1 MSKKRKIVVTCL
13 AIVLAVSLAVGGTI
27 TYLTGSSGEVK
38 NEFTKNKNGVELD
51 ETTGSEYEIVPGTSQ
66 DKDPTITATY
76 TLDSYVFVEV
86 TDATEDLVTWYIAN
100 GWALLSTTN
109 STDGSTTYVYYQ
121 LLEAEDTSNW
131 TEVTYTNASSYED
144 GSNHVGEYVYVDAT
158 TGVTYYYDSSTG
170 TYTALIH
177 VLEGDK
183 VYYDSSITNADIDS
197 AGDISLTF
205 EAHIIQAEP
214 FLSGNN
220 NVVADGAEAAYLAML
235 GNASAY
241 AAAGYSAMVNG
252 KLYTDLNSAMTAAL
266 NASATNNAAVTVD
279 VVANTSLG
287 SALVLDTSGADITL
301 NLNGN
306 SITYDSSTS
315 GNTTTYSSLIC
326 VESGANLTITG
337 DGTIDGTGMDADTEL
352 IWARGGTV
360 IIENGTFIHSTL
372 NEAVVYAS
380 TPSGST
386 SVGTVEIYGGT
397 FKNTASGSYAY
408 GNTLSPLT
416 LNVWNGESGTG
427 YNDQGV
433 SSGDITVYGGTFYG
447 NSPASGDDNLS
458 NQTAGN
464 GQRAVTTFVADGYS
478 VHEVTGTP
486 NAYVVYKSGEAV
498 TISGLSVSNALTA
511 LSSISSAGNTTGAVT
526 IEAAEDS
533 SVSAT
538 DLQTAVSSNDVTIDL
553 NETELTISNSDAGGI
568 DLSNTELYIS
578 DGTVSYTST
587 YSNASNRTVFSL
599 EENGGLTL
607 ENVTLNTNAP
617 INVESG
623 TNNAEINIINSTI
636 NSTNYYAV
644 STNAA
649 DLTSGANVVINIENS
664 VLSVVDGVDSSYDS
678 AAILFNIPGTLN
690 ITDSTITGQ
699 RQGVIVRCGTANITD
714 STVTTTAEYTGNLY
728 YQSSNWGSGNEV
740 PMAALVVGN
749 RVNSNSYPYAA
760 TANLSNVTL
769 TVRTSSSNVLIPSIY
784 AATNGYAT
792 TVTGASSTDTVL
804 VDLTNAFANGNSGSV
819 SINGT
824 TVSSSISSLTKV
836 SDITGTN

>member
-1 MSKKRKIVVTCL
+1 MSKKRKIIVTCL

-51 ETTGSEYEIVPGTSQ
+51 ETTGNEYNIVPGTSQ
-66 DKDPTITATY
+66 GKDPTITATY

-100 GWALLSTTN
+100 GWTLLSTTVN
-109 STDGSTTYVYYQ
+109 ADGSTTYVYYQ
-121 LLEAEDTSNW
+121 LLETEDASNW
-131 TEVTYTNASSYED
+131 TEVTSSNAGSYED
-144 GSNHVGEYVYVDAT
+144 GSNHIDEYVYEDST
-158 TGVTYYYDSSTG
+158 TGVTYYYDSVTG

-214 FLSGNN
+214 FLSGNSTE
-220 NVVADGAEAAYLAML
+220 AEGAEAAYLAVL
-235 GNASAY
+235 GDSNAY
-241 AAAGYSAMVNG
+241 AYAGYSAMVNG

-266 NASATNNAAVTVD
+266 DASATNSAAVTVD
-279 VVANTSLG
+279 VVADTDISNTLLLTVNSG
-287 SALVLDTSGADITL
+287 STADITL

-306 SITYDSSTS
+306 SITYDT
-315 GNTTTYSSLIC
+315 NAATTTTTTNSSL
-326 VESGANLTITG
+326 VRVGEGVTLTITG
-337 DGTIDGTGMDADTEL
+337 DGTINGTGMDEGCEL

-380 TPSGST
+380 TPNGST

-397 FKNTASGSYAY
+397 FMNTASGSYTY
-408 GNTLSPLT
+408 GSSLSPLT

-447 NSPASGDDNLS
+447 NNPASGDDHLS
-458 NQTAGN
+458 NQTVSGT
-464 GQRAVTTFVADGYS
+464 QRVVTTFVADDYS
-478 VHEVTGTP
+478 VYTVTGTP

-511 LSSISSAGNTTGAVT
+511 LNGMGTTGAVT

-533 SVSAT
+533 SVSASQLSIT
-538 DLQTAVSSNDVTIDL
+538 SGNDITIDL
-553 NETELTISNSDAGGI
+553 NGTKLTTSSSNSIVNVSGDLTIVDGE
-568 DLSNTELYIS
+568 LSLNNIKDGSLFAYYSICVGS
-578 DGTVSYTST
+578 DGLLTLDGVTIEEGSGIGIASGA
-587 YSNASNRTVFSL
+587 SNAT
-599 EENGGLTL
+599 LT
-607 ENVTLNTNAP
+607 
-617 INVESG
+617 IKD
-623 TNNAEINIINSTI
+623 STI
-636 NSTNYYAV
+636 NSTGYYGV
-644 STNAA
+644 GTNAS
-649 DLTSGANVVINIENS
+649 DSTSGVVITIENS
-664 VLSVVDGVDSSYDS
+664 TITVKDEVDSYHDS
-678 AAILFNIPGTLN
+678 CGVCVNIDATVT
-690 ITDSTITGQ
+690 ITDSTITAE
-699 RQGVIVRCGTANITD
+699 RQGIMLRGGTATITN
-714 STVTTTAEYTGNLY
+714 TKITTTAEYSGGY
-728 YQSSNWGSGNEV
+728 YYTNGGWGSGNEV
-740 PMAALVVGN
+740 PMAAIVAGN
-749 RVNSNSYPYAA
+749 AKGKYDYN
-760 TANLSNVTL
+760 TNLTLNNVTL
-769 TVRTSSSNVLIPSIY
+769 TVGTRTDGVLVPAIY
-784 AATNGYAT
+784 AATCGYST
-792 TVTGASSTDTVL
+792 TITGASDDDTVL
-804 VDLTNAFANGNSGSV
+804 AYVSGGSM

-824 TVSSSISSLTKV
+824 TVSSSITSLTKV

>member
-27 TYLTGSSGEVK
+27 TCLTGSSGEVK

-51 ETTGSEYEIVPGTSQ
+51 ETTGNEYNIVPGTSQ
-66 DKDPTITATY
+66 NKDPTITATY

-100 GWALLSTTN
+100 GWTLLSTTN
-109 STDGSTTYVYYQ
+109 TTYVYYQ
-121 LLEAEDTSNW
+121 LLETEDASGW
-131 TEVTYTNASSYED
+131 TLVDANNAGNYEN
-144 GSNHVGEYVYVDAT
+144 GSGHIGEYVYEDST

-214 FLSGNN
+214 FLSGNSTE
-220 NVVADGAEAAYLAML
+220 AEGAEAAYLAML
-235 GNASAY
+235 GNSNAY
-241 AAAGYSAMVNG
+241 ATAGYSAMVNG

-266 NASATNNAAVTVD
+266 SASATNSAAVTVD
-279 VVANTSLG
+279 VVADTDISDTLLLTVNSG
-287 SALVLDTSGADITL
+287 STADITL

-306 SITYDSSTS
+306 SITYDT
-315 GNTTTYSSLIC
+315 NATTTTTTTYSSL
-326 VESGANLTITG
+326 VRVGEGVTLTITG
-337 DGTIDGTGMDADTEL
+337 DGTIDGTGMDTDTEL

-360 IIENGTFIHSTL
+360 IIENGTFIHSTV

-380 TPSGST
+380 TPNGST

-397 FKNTASGSYAY
+397 FMNTASGNYTY
-408 GNTLSPLT
+408 GSTLSPLT
-416 LNVWNGESGTG
+416 LNVWNGKDGTG

-447 NSPASGDDNLS
+447 NNPASGDDHLT
-458 NQTAGN
+458 NQTASST
-464 GQRAVTTFVADGYS
+464 QRAVTTFVADGYD
-478 VHEVTGTP
+478 VQTAG

-511 LSSISSAGNTTGAVT
+511 LSSMNTGAVT
-526 IEAAEDS
+526 IEATEDS
-533 SVSAT
+533 SVTGT
-538 DLQTAVSSNDVTIDL
+538 DLKNAVSSNDVTIDL
-553 NETELTISNSDAGGI
+553 NGTTLTVTTSNVVLSDSELCLTDGEV
-568 DLSNTELYIS
+568 DLSSVT
-578 DGTVSYTST
+578 
-587 YSNASNRTVFSL
+587 SNALQSAVAV
-599 EENGGLTL
+599 EEGSTLTL
-607 ENVTLNTNAP
+607 ENVTLTTCSS

-623 TNNAEINIINSTI
+623 TENAEINIINSAI
-636 NSTNYYAV
+636 NSTGYYCV
-644 STNAA
+644 TTNAGVS
-649 DLTSGANVVINIENS
+649 TSGANVVINIENS
-664 VLSVVDGVDSSYDS
+664 VLSVVDGVDSSCDS

-699 RQGVIVRCGTANITD
+699 RQGVIVRCGTANITN
-714 STVTTTAEYTGNLY
+714 TKITTTAEYTGTSY
-728 YQSSNWGSGNEV
+728 CQSSNWGSSNEV

-749 RVNSNSYPYAA
+749 RVSSNSYPYAA

-769 TVRTSSSNVLIPSIY
+769 TVGTRTDGVLVPAIY
-784 AATNGYAT
+784 AATCGYST
-792 TVTGASSTDTVL
+792 TITGASNDDMVL
-804 VDLTNAFANGNSGSV
+804 AYVSGGSM
-819 SINGT
+819 SINGA